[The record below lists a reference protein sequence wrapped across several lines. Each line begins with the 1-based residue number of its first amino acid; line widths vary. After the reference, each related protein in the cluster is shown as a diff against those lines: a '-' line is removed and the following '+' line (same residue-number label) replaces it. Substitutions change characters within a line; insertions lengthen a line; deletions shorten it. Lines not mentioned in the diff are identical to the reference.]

1 MATLDLQSNAVVIR
15 VVYDGSPLAGKTTS
29 IRALGEGLGARVST
43 PAEVNGRTV
52 YFDWLDYTGGLFEG
66 HQIRCQIISVP
77 GQASLASRRRRL
89 LESAD
94 AVVFVADSTPEGF
107 DGDCAYLAG
116 LYSVLRALPGP
127 PVGIVLQA
135 NKRDLPDAVPL
146 GQLRC
151 LLDEL
156 EMKVGVVESVATEGS
171 GIREAF
177 VFAVRLALDRV
188 RELMRLGELA
198 QGKPSIDTPQELLQ
212 DLKQREDSSL
222 DLSVSEGLKHIRLSQ
237 LRGGGLAQEALEQVL
252 REHTDS
258 QSAATDEA
266 ATTPEPQGEP
276 ADGACPKAPDE
287 GVASGMVWP
296 PIDGR
301 TILQEIGASAVRLQ
315 CSVDGEWSG
324 IVNERWRILTSR
336 VSRFATVEQ
345 GRRALIDLAR
355 TYSAAMRSD
364 SPERCAALAP
374 DGHGAFRLWQITR
387 VEPPAYPVTGRA
399 STIV

>member
-1 MATLDLQSNAVVIR
+1 VATLDLQSNVVVIR
-15 VVYDGSPLAGKTTS
+15 VVYDGSPFAGKTTS
-29 IRALGEGLGARVST
+29 IRSLGEGLGARVST

-66 HQIRCQIISVP
+66 HRIRCQIISVP

-94 AVVFVADSTPEGF
+94 AVVFVGDSTPAGF
-107 DGDCAYLAG
+107 DSDCAYLAG
-116 LYSVLRALPGP
+116 LYSVLREVPGP
-127 PVGIVLQA
+127 PIGIVLQA
-135 NKRDLPDAVPL
+135 NKRDLPDAMPL
-146 GQLRC
+146 PQLRRV
-151 LLDEL
+151 LDEL
-156 EMKVGVVESVATEGS
+156 EMKMGIVESVATEGS

-177 VFAVRLALDRV
+177 VLAVRLALDRV
-188 RELMRLGELA
+188 RELMRLGRLA
-198 QGKPSIDTPQELLQ
+198 QGKPSIDTPQDLLQ

-222 DLSVSEGLKHIRLSQ
+222 DLSVSDGLKHIRLSH

-258 QSAATDEA
+258 HSAPTDDPVV
-266 ATTPEPQGEP
+266 TPAPQGDSPE
-276 ADGACPKAPDE
+276 GECPKAPDA

-301 TILQEIGASAVRLQ
+301 TVLQEIGASAVQLQ
-315 CSVDGEWSG
+315 RSVDGEWSG
-324 IVNERWRILTSR
+324 IVNERWRLLTSHIN
-336 VSRFATVEQ
+336 RFATAEQ

-355 TYSAAMRSD
+355 AYSANIRPGA
-364 SPERCAALAP
+364 PERCAALAP

-387 VEPPAYPVTGRA
+387 LEQPAT
-399 STIV
+399 S